1 MLDTAHPRPFD
12 PNPATAECQRT
23 CYRTAHPSPIR
34 AAAMESDYPGAA
46 ASLREGPD
54 ETHTVRR
61 LDLPDSL
68 ARVLSSTNLIKNL
81 FSRVRE
87 VSRRVKRWQGGTII
101 LRWTAA
107 GVLEAERRFR
117 KALPKLVGRL
127 RAHDAASDRQGG
139 VDNREPK

>member
-1 MLDTAHPRPFD
+1 
-12 PNPATAECQRT
+12 
-23 CYRTAHPSPIR
+23 
-34 AAAMESDYPGAA
+34 MESDYPGAA

-68 ARVLSSTNLIKNL
+68 ARVLSSTNLIENL

-87 VSRRVKRWQGGTII
+87 VSRRVKRWQGGTMI

-117 KALPKLVGRL
+117 KIAGYRALPKLVGRL

>member
-1 MLDTAHPRPFD
+1 
-12 PNPATAECQRT
+12 
-23 CYRTAHPSPIR
+23 
-34 AAAMESDYPGAA
+34 MESDYPGAA

-127 RAHDAASDRQGG
+127 RAHDAAIDRHGG
-139 VDNREPK
+139 VDNREQAA

>member
-1 MLDTAHPRPFD
+1 
-12 PNPATAECQRT
+12 
-23 CYRTAHPSPIR
+23 
-34 AAAMESDYPGAA
+34 MESDYPGAA

-87 VSRRVKRWQGGTII
+87 VSRRVKRSQGGTMI